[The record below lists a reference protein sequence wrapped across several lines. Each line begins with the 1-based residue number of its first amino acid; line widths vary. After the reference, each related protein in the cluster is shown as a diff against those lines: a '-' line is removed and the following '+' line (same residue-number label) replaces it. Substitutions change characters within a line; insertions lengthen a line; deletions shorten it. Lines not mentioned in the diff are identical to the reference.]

1 MFFKFVLPTGVIN
14 HDNKQL
20 RTKVENMHWCC
31 TRICQKWQ
39 HLWYNMLSFYSQVA
53 NILIAPRV
61 CKQSAPCSRQI
72 TTPATHHLIFTGQML
87 FLATTNSV
95 KARKPERKTNRKSAQ
110 WTYSETAVNADRHWP
125 LLTKHEMIP
134 YGILLII
141 TATHSHVENCILNQQ
156 QSSNSAEFF

>member
-1 MFFKFVLPTGVIN
+1 
-14 HDNKQL
+14 
-20 RTKVENMHWCC
+20 
-31 TRICQKWQ
+31 
-39 HLWYNMLSFYSQVA
+39 
-53 NILIAPRV
+53 
-61 CKQSAPCSRQI
+61 
-72 TTPATHHLIFTGQML
+72 ML

-110 WTYSETAVNADRHWP
+110 WTYSETAVDADRHWP

-156 QSSNSAEFF
+156 QSSNSAEFVFKLKDKVVDFKNGGKCRVAVTL